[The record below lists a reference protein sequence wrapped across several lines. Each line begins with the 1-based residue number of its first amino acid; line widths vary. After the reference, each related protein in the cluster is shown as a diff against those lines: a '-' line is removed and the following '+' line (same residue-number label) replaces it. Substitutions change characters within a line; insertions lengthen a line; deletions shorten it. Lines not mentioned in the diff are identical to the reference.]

1 MLALD
6 TNILAYAEGVND
18 AVRQARALD
27 VIAGLDAS
35 LIVVPVQV
43 LGELYCVLTV
53 KAGRSPDD
61 ARAAILSWRDALATR
76 DTSATALLAAMD
88 LVVDHKMSFWDALSL
103 AVAAEAGCRILLT
116 EDLGEGFTWRGVTVV
131 NPFSKAMHPLLAGL
145 LATRDGSS

>member
-18 AVRQARALD
+18 AARQARALE

-43 LGELYCVLTV
+43 LGELYRVLTV

-88 LVVDHKMSFWDALSL
+88 LVVDHKMSFWDALIL

-131 NPFSKAMHPLLAGL
+131 NPFAKIMHPLLAGL
-145 LATRDGSS
+145 LANTNGSP